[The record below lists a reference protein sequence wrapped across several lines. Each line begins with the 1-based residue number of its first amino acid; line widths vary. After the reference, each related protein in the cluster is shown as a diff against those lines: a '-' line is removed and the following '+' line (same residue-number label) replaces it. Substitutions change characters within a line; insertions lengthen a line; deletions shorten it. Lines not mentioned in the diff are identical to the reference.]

1 MSITNTITESLIQLL
16 VTAPLLA
23 WGYAQNKPSDLRP
36 FLFFIL
42 VYIIAAI
49 LVQQFAAVTLFP
61 HQHWNWTGKAA
72 ALLFGLVAAFVL
84 TGFKPATYGL
94 TTRVQWDG
102 TGTLLLVCGIY
113 FIIRIGLYI
122 KSGEATSAIN
132 TESLI
137 YQATLPGIQE
147 EIIFRGI
154 LMGLLATV
162 LKNPSFEFLHVSFS
176 WPVIITS
183 LLFGLAHG
191 LTYHPQTGLNIN
203 YFLIFRS
210 AFDGFLFA
218 LLAQKT
224 QSLLPGII
232 FHNLLN
238 VLGDH

>member
-1 MSITNTITESLIQLL
+1 MSATNTITESLIQLL
-16 VTAPLLA
+16 VTAPLIA
-23 WGYAQNKPSDLRP
+23 WGYAQNKTSDLRP
-36 FLFFIL
+36 LLFFVL
-42 VYIIAAI
+42 VYITAAI
-49 LVQQFAAVTLFP
+49 LINQFASVTLFA
-61 HQHWNWTGKAA
+61 HQHWNWTGKAL

-84 TGFKPATYGL
+84 TNFKPATFGL
-94 TTRVQWDG
+94 TTRVHW
-102 TGTLLLVCGIY
+102 TGTKTLLIVCGIY
-113 FIIRIGLYI
+113 FIARVALYMR
-122 KSGEATSAIN
+122 SGEATAAIN
-132 TESLI
+132 TESLL

-147 EIIFRGI
+147 ELIFRGI
-154 LMGLLATV
+154 LMGLLASV
-162 LKNPSFEFLHVSFS
+162 LKQPQFEFLNVSFS

-191 LTYHPQTGLNIN
+191 LSYHPQAGLQIN

-224 QSLLPGII
+224 QSLLPGIL